1 MSMNEQTPPHEAGP
15 HATPGVGRSSSS
27 HGSVGGPPSRALA
40 EEASAQVREIIEAAE
55 RTAAAIVEDARAE
68 ARRQLDEARAEAN
81 RAAARR
87 AEESA
92 RLTDELI
99 GRTEAVWRQSDELL
113 RLLGETK
120 QHFDETSQGTPPPGQ
135 PPSYLREVT
144 GQSHRADAPGGRH
157 VEGARLLAAQM
168 AVAGSSRAEIA
179 ATLRDKFAIEDPG
192 PMLDAILGQ
201 ED

>member
-1 MSMNEQTPPHEAGP
+1 
-15 HATPGVGRSSSS
+15 V
-27 HGSVGGPPSRALA
+27 
-40 EEASAQVREIIEAAE
+40 QVREIIAAAE

-68 ARRQLDEARAEAN
+68 ARRRLDESRAEAN
-81 RAAARR
+81 RAAAKR

-120 QHFDETSQGTPPPGQ
+120 RHFDEASDGPPAGQ
-135 PPSYLREVT
+135 PPSYLREVA
-144 GQSHRADAPGGRH
+144 GQGRPDAPGARH

-168 AVAGSSRAEIA
+168 AVAGNSRAEIA

>member
-1 MSMNEQTPPHEAGP
+1 
-15 HATPGVGRSSSS
+15 
-27 HGSVGGPPSRALA
+27 LA
-40 EEASAQVREIIEAAE
+40 AEASAQVREIIEAAE

-68 ARRQLDEARAEAN
+68 ARRQLDESRAEAN

-120 QHFDETSQGTPPPGQ
+120 RHFDEAAEGSPPPGQ
-135 PPSYLREVT
+135 PASYLREVV
-144 GQSHRADAPGGRH
+144 GQPRADAQGGRQ

-168 AVAGSSRAEIA
+168 AVAGNSRAEIA
-179 ATLRDKFAIEDPG
+179 ATLQSKFAIEDPG

>member
-1 MSMNEQTPPHEAGP
+1 
-15 HATPGVGRSSSS
+15 V
-27 HGSVGGPPSRALA
+27 
-40 EEASAQVREIIEAAE
+40 QVREIIEAAE

-87 AEESA
+87 VEESA

-99 GRTEAVWRQSDELL
+99 GRTEAVRRQSDELL

-120 QHFDETSQGTPPPGQ
+120 QHFDEASEGTPRPGQ
-135 PPSYLREVT
+135 PPSYLREVA
-144 GQSHRADAPGGRH
+144 GQSHRSDAPGGRH
-157 VEGARLLAAQM
+157 AEGARLLAAQM

-179 ATLRDKFAIEDPG
+179 ATLRDRFAIEDPG

-201 ED
+201 EG

>member
-1 MSMNEQTPPHEAGP
+1 M
-15 HATPGVGRSSSS
+15 
-27 HGSVGGPPSRALA
+27 
-40 EEASAQVREIIEAAE
+40 REIIAAAE

-68 ARRQLDEARAEAN
+68 ARRQLDESRAEAN
-81 RAAARR
+81 RAAAKR

-120 QHFDETSQGTPPPGQ
+120 RHFDEASESPPPRQ
-135 PPSYLREVT
+135 PPSYLREVA
-144 GQSHRADAPGGRH
+144 GQTPRQDAPGSRH

-168 AVAGSSRAEIA
+168 AVAGNSRAEIA

>member
-1 MSMNEQTPPHEAGP
+1 MNDQPTPPNETGP
-15 HATPGVGRSSSS
+15 HATPPEAGRPFSSRGSS
-27 HGSVGGPPSRALA
+27 ERTPARGLA

-55 RTAAAIVEDARAE
+55 RAAAAIVEDARAE
-68 ARRQLDEARAEAN
+68 ARRQLDESRAEAN
-81 RAAARR
+81 RAVARR

-92 RLTDELI
+92 QLTDELI

-113 RLLGETK
+113 RLLSETK
-120 QHFDETSQGTPPPGQ
+120 RHFDAASEGAASSERQA
-135 PPSYLREVT
+135 SYLREVAP
-144 GQSHRADAPGGRH
+144 QPHRVDRPGNRH
-157 VEGARLLAAQM
+157 AEGARLLAAQM

-179 ATLRDKFAIEDPG
+179 ATLRSKFEIEDPG

>member
-1 MSMNEQTPPHEAGP
+1 MNEQPTPPHEAGP
-15 HATPGVGRSSSS
+15 HATPGAGRSSASP
-27 HGSVGGPPSRALA
+27 GQAGGAPSRGLA
-40 EEASAQVREIIEAAE
+40 EEASAQVREIIAAAE

-99 GRTEAVWRQSDELL
+99 GRTEAVKRQSDELL

-120 QHFDETSQGTPPPGQ
+120 QHFDEASASAPPPGQ
-135 PPSYLREVT
+135 PPSYLREVV
-144 GQSHRADAPGGRH
+144 GQHQPSDAPGGRH
-157 VEGARLLAAQM
+157 AEGARLLAAQM
-168 AVAGSSRAEIA
+168 AVAGNSRAEIA
-179 ATLRDKFAIEDPG
+179 ATLRDRFAIEDPG